1 MQIKGTRRMTR
12 TKQAGDTK
20 LIVLILVAVLLAAGY
35 GGLDMYGE
43 GEKYATMT
51 ESRGMQI
58 IQGLSKHRLAA
69 GAYPDTIDKLAP
81 KFIAA
86 VPRCPAG
93 EPFAYALSA
102 SERGGGK
109 VSRRPLILCRQ
120 TRLKFVSGGR
130 LR

>member
-1 MQIKGTRRMTR
+1 MTR

-20 LIVLILVAVLLAAGY
+20 MIVLIVVAVLFGVGY
-35 GGLDMYGE
+35 VALDMYGE
-43 GEKYATMT
+43 GEKYAIMT

-86 VPRCPAG
+86 VPTCPAG
-93 EPFAYALSA
+93 EPFAYALSGTEFTLSCQKVA
-102 SERGGGK
+102 FKMRPYSYDSRTKAWRG
-109 VSRRPLILCRQ
+109 
-120 TRLKFVSGGR
+120 
-130 LR
+130 

>member
-1 MQIKGTRRMTR
+1 MQIKGTRQMTR
-12 TKQAGDTK
+12 TKQAGDIK

-43 GEKYATMT
+43 GEKYVTMT

-58 IQGLSKHRLAA
+58 IQGLSKHKLEA

-86 VPRCPAG
+86 VPKCPAG
-93 EPFAYALSA
+93 EPFAYALSGTEFTLSCQKVA
-102 SERGGGK
+102 FKIRPYRYDSRTKAWRG
-109 VSRRPLILCRQ
+109 
-120 TRLKFVSGGR
+120 
-130 LR
+130 